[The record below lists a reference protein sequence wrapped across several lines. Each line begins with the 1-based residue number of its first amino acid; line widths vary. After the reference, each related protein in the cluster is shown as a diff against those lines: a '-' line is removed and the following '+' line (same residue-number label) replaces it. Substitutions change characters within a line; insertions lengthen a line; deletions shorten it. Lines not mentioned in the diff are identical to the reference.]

1 MVGYNLLKSK
11 WSVEVESAKSMQPA
25 NCQMTA
31 ADVAA
36 IAMIR
41 NNAVWIHGLRKYY
54 LRSWTDKFG
63 HFYACV
69 REMTGQDRVVRR
81 REEWRGEI
89 LRAPTFSAK
98 FVPKT
103 TVHLEVLDTR
113 REVHVGVT
121 GEQKLSVS
129 PLHFGVQ
136 TPNLPNHNAA
146 ESSSWPPPYWP
157 CGFPNIARPI
167 SAVLDCYKGCHP
179 YYSYRLYC

>member
-1 MVGYNLLKSK
+1 MWQFSIFIGNHRKHKTTDIWRCANENQCVPDKTGCSCRTITR
-11 WSVEVESAKSMQPA
+11 SVRLARQGCWCCA
-25 NCQMTA
+25 C
-31 ADVAA
+31 
-36 IAMIR
+36 
-41 NNAVWIHGLRKYY
+41 
-54 LRSWTDKFG
+54 RSSSPLEWG
-63 HFYACV
+63 
-69 REMTGQDRVVRR
+69 RVRR

-103 TVHLEVLDTR
+103 TLHLEVLDTR

-136 TPNLPNHNAA
+136 TPNLPNHHAA